1 MSDLIRI
8 IMSVVGILAA
18 VVSSCC
24 FLQFHSQRWI
34 FLMVPKMVANSLAPY
49 IAVIAAISAIL
60 GSIFWAPLAI
70 VSGWASVLILLVYVA
85 RVTASHAG
93 FEMAFGPGWIDT
105 ISSEQRQRLPPRRWT
120 WWPSPL
126 PAERCERN
134 IPFWTIPDSHRQ
146 LLCDIWQ
153 PPTGTR
159 PSGLAL
165 IYLHTGEWH
174 FGDKDFG
181 TRPLFCHL
189 AGQGHVV
196 MDVAYRLCPEVDL
209 YGMLGDIK
217 RAVAWMKKNAAQFAV
232 DPDRIVLAGGSAGGH
247 LALLAA
253 YTYDCPE
260 WTPDDLKSANL
271 RVKAV
276 VSYYGPPDLHAFF
289 EDGYG
294 RVNLPNKVK
303 EIAGHLLN
311 GSAEASPELYQKG
324 SPVTYVKAGCPP
336 TLIFQ
341 GEHDCG
347 VPVRST
353 RDIYHK
359 LAQAGVPVVYVEFPQ
374 TDHGFDLQIKA
385 ICAIVRKQMR
395 WSWTQNALEDLS
407 QYSPAAQAARYDL
420 DRFLALMSA

>member
-1 MSDLIRI
+1 MSDLLRI
-8 IMSVVGILAA
+8 VVSVVGILTAG
-18 VVSSCC
+18 VSSCC
-24 FLQFHSQRWI
+24 FLHFHSQRWI
-34 FLMVPKMVANSLAPY
+34 FLMLPKMVANSLAPY
-49 IAVIAAISAIL
+49 IVVIAAVTAIL
-60 GSIFWAPLAI
+60 GGILWAPLGI
-70 VSGWASVLILLVYVA
+70 VSGCASVLILLVYVA
-85 RVTASHAG
+85 RVTAEHAG
-93 FEMAFGPGWIDT
+93 FEMAFGPGWLDT
-105 ISSEQRQRLPPRRWT
+105 LSPEQRQRLPRSRWALR
-120 WWPSPL
+120 PSPA
-126 PAERCERN
+126 PGVRCERN
-134 IPFWTIPDSHRQ
+134 ITFWTISENRRQ

-153 PPTGTR
+153 PPQGLP

-174 FGDKDFG
+174 FADKDFG
-181 TRPLFCHL
+181 TRPLFRHL

-196 MDVAYRLCPEVDL
+196 MDVAYRLCPEVNL
-209 YGMLGDIK
+209 YGMIGDVK
-217 RAVAWMKKNAAQFAV
+217 RAVAWMKTNAAQFAV
-232 DPDRIVLAGGSAGGH
+232 DPGQIVLSGGSAGGH

-253 YTYDCPE
+253 YTCDCPE
-260 WTPDDLKSANL
+260 WTPDELKSANL

-289 EDGYG
+289 EEGYG
-294 RVNLPNKVK
+294 RVNPPKKVT

-311 GSAEASPELYQKG
+311 GSSEVSPELYQKG

-353 RDIYHK
+353 RDLHHK
-359 LAQAGVPVVYVEFPQ
+359 LVQAGVPVVYVEFPQ
-374 TDHGFDLQIKA
+374 TEHGFDLQIKA
-385 ICAIVRKQMR
+385 ICAIAKKQLH
-395 WSWTQNALEDLS
+395 WSRTVNSLEDLS